1 MEKYVICM
9 DASGDI
15 AKDVVRENEIEFVPM
30 EYTVQD
36 EVFIAD
42 GTEDDS
48 VMKQFYARQR
58 EGAETRTSQITPYAY
73 EEAFRK
79 YLEQGYSVL
88 YFCLSSGLSST
99 YESSLL
105 AVENLKEEYPG
116 LEVCSV
122 DTLAATGGI
131 GVLVEKAIE
140 NRRNGVSVK
149 ANYDDICACVS
160 HIHHFFMV
168 EDLMY
173 LLRGGRVSAAS
184 AYMGSMLNIKPIL
197 KIDEKG
203 ELVTI
208 AKKRGHKAAV
218 QCLAELFEEYYDP
231 SMGNTVYLC
240 TGDSMELQKELQ
252 EKIKEKHPELVCR
265 ITYLCPVIGA
275 HTGPGMISVI
285 FLGK

>member
-1 MEKYVICM
+1 MQKYVICM

-15 AKDVVRENEIEFVPM
+15 AKDVAEENEIVFVPM
-30 EYTVQD
+30 EYMVQ
-36 EVFIAD
+36 EEAFIAD
-42 GTEDDS
+42 GSEDDS
-48 VMKQFYARQR
+48 VMKHFYARQR
-58 EGAETRTSQITPYAY
+58 EGAETRTSQITPFAY
-73 EEAFRK
+73 EETFRR
-79 YLEQGYSVL
+79 YLEQGCSVL

-105 AVENLKEEYPG
+105 AVGNLKEEYPQ
-116 LEVCSV
+116 LDVYSV

-140 NRRNGVSVK
+140 NRKNGMSVK
-149 ANYDDICACVS
+149 ENYDDICAC
-160 HIHHFFMV
+160 IPRLHHFFMV

-218 QCLAELFEEYYDP
+218 QYLAECFEEHYDP
-231 SMGNTVYLC
+231 ASSGPVYLC

-252 EKIKEKHPELVCR
+252 ERIREKHPELVCR
-265 ITYLCPVIGA
+265 VTYLCPVIGA